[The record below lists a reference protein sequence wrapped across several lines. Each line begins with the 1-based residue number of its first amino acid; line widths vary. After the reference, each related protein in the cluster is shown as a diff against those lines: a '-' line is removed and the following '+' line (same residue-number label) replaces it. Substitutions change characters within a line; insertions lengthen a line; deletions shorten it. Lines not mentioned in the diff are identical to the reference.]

1 MLIDVNTLR
10 GLVAD
15 LGVEAFETLMNL
27 FKEDAGLTVQKL
39 EHIFVEPNDETL
51 ALEVHTLKSV
61 AATYG
66 VNIN

>member
-27 FKEDAGLTVQKL
+27 FREDAGLTVQKL
-39 EHIFVEPNDETL
+39 EHIFVRTCMNLISHYVSEER
-51 ALEVHTLKSV
+51 KQ
-61 AATYG
+61 
-66 VNIN
+66 